1 LNEAVPSE
9 PEPAEGPDNGSL
21 QREDDAAME
30 LQSRPT
36 DLFLGLKCPHCGH
49 RLSLLVGR
57 SQLTFHCLSGHLFPL
72 RQLLQS
78 QAQDIDR
85 GLRAVL
91 EVWEQKSL
99 VLRKVVQQARSDD
112 RAELAETFQREVEQT
127 DGRIAALKDHLRN
140 ANGEEA
146 GDSAVG

>member
-1 LNEAVPSE
+1 
-9 PEPAEGPDNGSL
+9 
-21 QREDDAAME
+21 ME
-30 LQSRPT
+30 LQTRPT
-36 DLFLGLKCPHCGH
+36 DLFLGIKCPHCGH

-57 SQLTFHCLSGHLFPL
+57 SALTFHCLSGHTFPL

-78 QAQDIDR
+78 QAQEIDR

-99 VLRKVVQQARSDD
+99 VLQKVVQQARSDD
-112 RAELAETFQREVEQT
+112 RSELAETFQREVEQT
-127 DGRIAALKDHLRN
+127 EGRIAALKDHLRN
-140 ANGEEA
+140 A